1 MTHPHPFSSRP
12 GLPDPTPDTEIVQR
26 VLAGETA
33 LFELLIRRY
42 SQRIYRT
49 MRAILNTDDVDD
61 AMQQAFISAY
71 THLGQFAGRASF
83 ATWLTRIAINE
94 ARARLRPARRG
105 WPAEQPEDDVLEAVR
120 SEQPNPEEQLIG
132 RELQNA
138 VNEGIDSLPESY
150 RTVLQL
156 RQMDGLTTA
165 AVAARLG
172 VHNDVVKTR
181 LYRARR
187 IVRDNLDAHLNDP
200 RRPN

>member
-1 MTHPHPFSSRP
+1 MTPSHPFSISP
-12 GLPDPTPDTEIVQR
+12 GLPDPTPDAAIVLR

-33 LFELLIRRY
+33 LFELLIRRH
-42 SQRIYRT
+42 SRRIYRT
-49 MRAILNTDDVDD
+49 IRAILNTEDVDD

-94 ARARLRPARRG
+94 ARARLRPPRRR
-105 WPAEQPEDDVLEAVR
+105 WQVELPEDEVLEAVC

-132 RELQNA
+132 RELQKA
-138 VNEGIDSLPESY
+138 VDAGIDSLPESY
-150 RTVLQL
+150 RTVLRL

-172 VHNDVVKTR
+172 VHDDVVKTR

-187 IVRDNLDAHLNDP
+187 IVRDNLGDHLNAR

>member
-1 MTHPHPFSSRP
+1 MTTPSPFSSASA
-12 GLPDPTPDTEIVQR
+12 LPDPTPDTEIVQR

-33 LFELLIRRY
+33 LFELLVHRY

-71 THLGQFAGRASF
+71 THLGQFAGRSSF

-105 WPAEQPEDDVLEAVR
+105 WSAERPDDEVLEAVR
-120 SEQPNPEEQLIG
+120 SEEPNPEERLIG
-132 RELQNA
+132 RELQQA
-138 VNEGIDSLPESY
+138 VDAGIDQLPESY

-187 IVRDNLDAHLNDP
+187 IVRDNIEDHLNEP
-200 RRPN
+200 RRGN